1 MYKRQVEEEFQS
13 PEVIQIDEDEPEDL
27 GASPSLP
34 EGPRRP
40 TRSAKKRKVISP
52 AKTSLRNNK
61 ISTQR
66 SPQGGKS
73 TSGNSAQ
80 KAKPSAVEA
89 ILLKEIRETKAMV
102 GGMEGME
109 DRLGE
114 RISTLE
120 GRLDKGIKNTMT
132 SVKKLEVRVIDLSL
146 IHI

>member
-1 MYKRQVEEEFQS
+1 M
-13 PEVIQIDEDEPEDL
+13 IDEDEPEDL
-27 GASPSLP
+27 GASPNLS
-34 EGPRRP
+34 EGPRRS

-52 AKTSLRNNK
+52 AKRSLRKNRM
-61 ISTQR
+61 STQR
-66 SPQGGKS
+66 SPPAGKS

-89 ILLKEIRETKAMV
+89 LLLKEVREAKAMV

-120 GRLDKGIKNTMT
+120 GRLDEGLKSTMT
-132 SVKKLEVRVIDLSL
+132 SVKKLRCGS
-146 IHI
+146 